1 MIPLE
6 EREGRGTWV
15 MGCEA
20 LVSLVWGVCIC
31 ECVWIL
37 RGCTGWAYGLNL
49 AWARR
54 GAGSGDGQMD
64 HNVNV
69 FFLLSLE
76 YSA

>member
-1 MIPLE
+1 M
-6 EREGRGTWV
+6 
-15 MGCEA
+15 
-20 LVSLVWGVCIC
+20 
-31 ECVWIL
+31 CVDSG
-37 RGCTGWAYGLNL
+37 GCTGWAYGLNL